1 MIRTRFLLAKFYI
14 TLIRSQLNSRQ
25 LRKSL
30 DSLPANLEDSV
41 DSALRRIES
50 QTSQIRDLGLNVI
63 LWLYTACRPLKF
75 DELQHGLA
83 VEEGDDEFY
92 EDGITPVNII
102 VESCAGLVEI
112 DSNGTIRLA
121 HLFVKEYLE
130 EKSPSWLEN
139 PHYPLMSAAVTYLGF
154 NVFTADGKIS
164 KDQLE
169 ETVENYRFLSY
180 AGEHWA
186 THALYVPNDQ
196 SLDQILQLL
205 APKDRPQFLLRLMY
219 STYVD
224 DLSDC
229 PGNITALHTAAF
241 FGLQNIV
248 KVLLKKEDVNVADSL
263 GRQPLF
269 LTAARGHSSVVQLLL
284 EHQANVS
291 GREEVDEYIEPSG
304 SNWWAPTWARR
315 ESRAHAI
322 EVAAEAGYRDIVSNL
337 IEAGASLAY
346 TGGLHGSPLE
356 AAIFKGHKDIILD
369 LLERQVPSSS
379 MLQAAIY
386 NGNVEMLRL
395 ILASIE
401 GNCTADTTNGTG
413 RYTPGDSLWMM
424 GTAMY
429 AACLLNR
436 LACVRTLLEHNV
448 DPTSLIQGFYRTPL
462 QAAAGK
468 GHCDIIQLFIE
479 TGVNINNHAGE
490 FINLQDKVAHAM
502 LYNKLKDP
510 SEFPTCFECT
520 GEIENKPQPY
530 LAGYVVNEDDIT
542 QYSKAI
548 HQAKELHPN
557 PDTLRENRKPQV
569 DCPLEFGASLW
580 EDSHFLYVPS
590 PRGTRSGRHG
600 SALQEAA
607 FRGEEKTVDLLLE
620 HGAEVNIFTG
630 HFGTAL
636 QAAAAAGHLR
646 IVQEL
651 VTRGAHVNTLSGFH
665 GNPLAAAASGGY
677 RNIVEYLVGHGARV
691 NARGGEYGYPL
702 IAAARN
708 GEIAVV
714 RYLLEAGA
722 DPKASGGLFGH
733 ALQSAVIG
741 IPNQMLDQK
750 AREYGE
756 SKIEEGFLPTDLED
770 FFQNSRDSFLFS
782 NVSTLG
788 IFGAMLQK
796 AAGGAF
802 GNVQEVFTN
811 RCFGGG
817 DEKLLELLD
826 QAWQSNDKSID
837 IIELLLKEGA
847 DVNACGGEYG
857 TALGAAAYTGRL
869 ETVETLVKHG
879 ADTMV
884 DEALANALSM
894 GHSNIVRYFLEQGSV
909 ASKIHL
915 ESGDALRMAVKSC
928 PDSTALLLEKG
939 ASPTQIDEDSGDSPL
954 HVAVC
959 AGNVAAAQTLID
971 AGARVDLV
979 NENGWRGG
987 EPIEVIWDF
996 DDPELVLILLKN
1008 GASEGG
1014 MSRALNKLIMNLGRH
1029 GGYRN
1034 TPTGASIKMAI
1045 IRLLIDYGANINSG
1059 DDWDPHKTDT
1069 YFAPDVEAFK
1079 PLLILIF
1086 WAASTE
1092 VGFYQEIVDSPQFD
1106 VQLQGTN
1113 ALWCAVRRN
1122 NIVAV
1127 ELLLKKGATVIP
1139 ELLEDAISM
1148 LSSGKDFGVRT
1159 LFHGSEKRKEIF
1171 QEKQKNDQ
1179 KAIVE
1184 MLQAACGKRNRA

>member
-1 MIRTRFLLAKFYI
+1 MD
-14 TLIRSQLNSRQ
+14 N
-25 LRKSL
+25 
-30 DSLPANLEDSV
+30 
-41 DSALRRIES
+41 ALRRIQS
-50 QTSQIRDLGLNVI
+50 QTSQLRDLGLKVI

-130 EKSPSWLEN
+130 EKSPSWLGN
-139 PHYPLMSAAVTYLGF
+139 PHYPLMSAAVTYLSF
-154 NVFTADGKIS
+154 KVFTAGGEIS

-169 ETVENYRFLSY
+169 EIVDNYRFLSY

-186 THALYVPNDQ
+186 THALCVPDDQ
-196 SLDQILQLL
+196 ALDQILQLL
-205 APKDRPQFLLRLMY
+205 ALKDRPQFLLRLMY
-219 STYVD
+219 SMHVD
-224 DLSDC
+224 DLSYC
-229 PGNITALHTAAF
+229 PDNITAQHAAAF
-241 FGLQNIV
+241 FGLQNIA
-248 KVLLKKEDVNVADSL
+248 KVLLKEEDANVADSL

-269 LTAARGHSSVVQLLL
+269 LAATRGHNSVVQRLL

-291 GREEVDEYIEPSG
+291 GREEVDEYITPSG

-337 IEAGASLAY
+337 IKAGASLTD

-386 NGNVEMLRL
+386 NGNIEILRL
-395 ILASIE
+395 VLAGIE

-413 RYTPGDSLWMM
+413 RYTPADRLWMM

-436 LACVRTLLEHNV
+436 LASVEVLLEHKA
-448 DPTSLIQGFYRTPL
+448 DATSLIRGFYRTPL

-468 GHCDIIQLFIE
+468 GHCDIVRLFIE
-479 TGVNINNHAGE
+479 TGANINNHAGE
-490 FINLQDKVAHAM
+490 FISLQDKVAHAM
-502 LYNKLKDP
+502 LYNNLKDP
-510 SEFPTCFECT
+510 PKLPTGFKSN
-520 GEIENKPQPY
+520 GKIENEPPLD
-530 LAGYVVNEDDIT
+530 LAGYVVNEDDIK
-542 QYSKAI
+542 QYSEAI
-548 HQAKELHPN
+548 HQAKKLHPN
-557 PDTLRENRKPQV
+557 PDSLRENWKPQM
-569 DCPLEFGASLW
+569 DSSLDFAASFW
-580 EDSHFLYVPS
+580 EDSHFIYVPS
-590 PRGTRSGRHG
+590 SFWGTRSGRHG

-607 FRGEEKTVDLLLE
+607 FKGEEKMVDLLLE
-620 HGAEVNIFTG
+620 HGAEVNIYTG

-636 QAAAAAGHLR
+636 QAAAAAGHLS
-646 IVQEL
+646 IVQKL
-651 VTRGAHVNTLSGFH
+651 VTCGAHVNSLSGFH
-665 GNPLAAAASGGY
+665 GNPLAAAASGGHQD
-677 RNIVEYLVGHGARV
+677 IVEHLVEHGARV

-702 IAAARN
+702 TAAARS
-708 GEIAVV
+708 GEIEVV
-714 RYLLEAGA
+714 RYLLAAGA
-722 DPKASGGLFGH
+722 DPNASGGIFGH
-733 ALQSAVIG
+733 ALQAAAIG
-741 IPNQMLDQK
+741 IPNQTLGQK

-770 FFQNSRDSFLFS
+770 FFQISRDSFSVS

-788 IFGAMLQK
+788 VFGAMLQK

-811 RCFGGG
+811 KRHGCG

-826 QAWQSNDKSID
+826 QAWESSDTSID

-847 DVNACGGEYG
+847 DVNACGGEHR
-857 TALGAAAYTGRL
+857 TALSAAAYTGRL
-869 ETVETLVKHG
+869 EIVEMLVKRG

-884 DEALANALSM
+884 DEALAKALSM
-894 GHSNIVRYFLEQGSV
+894 GHSNIVQYFLEQETV

-915 ESGDALRMAVKSC
+915 ESGDALRVAVKSC

-939 ASPTQIDEDSGDSPL
+939 ASATQIYSDSGDSPL
-954 HVAVC
+954 HVAVR
-959 AGNVAAAQTLID
+959 AGNVGAAQSLID
-971 AGARVDLV
+971 AGAQVDLV
-979 NENGWRGG
+979 NNDRWSGG
-987 EPIEVIWDF
+987 EPLEVIWDF
-996 DDPELVLILLKN
+996 NDPELVLLLLKN

-1014 MSRALNKLIMNLGRH
+1014 MLRALNKLIMNLGPH

-1045 IRLLIDYGANINSG
+1045 IRLLIDYGADINSG
-1059 DDWDPHKTDT
+1059 DDWDPHKTDG
-1069 YFAPDVEAFK
+1069 YFGPDVEAFK
-1079 PLLILIF
+1079 PLLILIY

-1092 VGFYQEIVDSPQFD
+1092 VGFYQEILDSPQFD

-1113 ALWCAVRRN
+1113 ALWCAVKQN

-1148 LSSGKDFGVRT
+1148 LSSGKDFRGHT
-1159 LFHGSEKRKEIF
+1159 LFHGSEKKRMIF
-1171 QEKQKNDQ
+1171 QEKQNNDQ
-1179 KAIVE
+1179 KVIVE
-1184 MLQAACGKRNRA
+1184 MLQAACGK